1 MRAIFKAFL
10 LGAALAVLLAPAKA
24 QTQSQTQ
31 PPLTQLTIMV
41 FQGVQNL
48 PLFAAQTRGF
58 FGKRNLEVEIKI
70 APTSDEMRN
79 GLAEGRY
86 QIVHGAIDNAVA
98 MAEVAKADI
107 AVVVG
112 GDNGWNQLIVQPEI
126 NAAADL
132 RGKTVIVDA
141 PNTAYAL
148 QLYDMLAQAG
158 LKKGDYEV
166 KVVGATFRRLDAIRD
181 DKTIAASMLNPP
193 FSVLAQKA
201 GLKNLGSAV
210 KTVGP
215 YQATGGFVM
224 RAWAKQ
230 NEDTLVKYLAAYV
243 EGVRWA
249 LDPANKEHAIR
260 LLMDRLKLAEDV
272 ATAAYTYAT
281 DPAEGFAKD
290 GKVDVEGF
298 RNVLKLR
305 AQHLGTWGG
314 TPPAPEKYLDLSYY
328 QKAFAGL

>member
-1 MRAIFKAFL
+1 MRAMFKALL
-10 LGAALAVLLAPAKA
+10 LGAAIAVLLTPANA
-24 QTQSQTQ
+24 QTQPQM
-31 PPLTQLTIMV
+31 TQLTIMV

-107 AVVVG
+107 AVVCG

-166 KVVGATFRRLDAIRD
+166 KVVGATFRRLEAIRG

-201 GLKNLGSAV
+201 GLKSLGSAV
-210 KTVGP
+210 KAIGP

-224 RAWAKQ
+224 RAWGKQ
-230 NEDTLVKYLAAYV
+230 NEDTLVKYLQAYV
-243 EGVRWA
+243 EGVRWS
-249 LDPANKEHAIR
+249 LDPANKETAIR

-272 ATAAYTYAT
+272 ATAAYTFAT

-290 GKVDVEGF
+290 GKVDIEGF

-328 QKAFAGL
+328 QKASAGL

>member
-1 MRAIFKAFL
+1 MRTLKAL
-10 LGAALAVLLAPAKA
+10 VVGVAMAVSIAGAKA
-24 QTQSQTQ
+24 QTQ
-31 PPLTQLTIMV
+31 PTQLTVMV

-107 AVVVG
+107 AVVCG
-112 GDNGWNQLIVQPEI
+112 GDNGWNQLIVQPGVGSV
-126 NAAADL
+126 ADL

-166 KVVGATFRRLDAIRD
+166 KVVGATFRRLEAIRG

-210 KTVGP
+210 KSVGP

-224 RAWAKQ
+224 RAWGKQ
-230 NEDTLVKYLAAYV
+230 NEDVLVKYLQAYV
-243 EGVRWA
+243 EGVRWS
-249 LDPANKEHAIR
+249 LDPANKETAIK
-260 LLMDRLKLAEDV
+260 LLMERLKLAEDV
-272 ATAAYTYAT
+272 ATAAYTFAT
-281 DPAEGFAKD
+281 DPAEGFARD
-290 GKVDVEGF
+290 GKVDIEGF

-328 QKAFAGL
+328 QKASAGL